1 MAPRIL
7 IFGTGSVGTVY
18 AYIFSKVVPASNI
31 TAICRSNFDQASQDG
46 FTVHSTVWGNELRVK
61 PVIAKTVEDAV
72 QGSAGQPFDYV
83 VVCAKAL
90 PSTPSMAELIAPAV
104 TDQTAVVLI
113 QNGIGIEA
121 PYAERFPRNPLLSTV
136 VYLPATQVRP
146 GTVEHKEVELMH
158 VGTYPADAGG
168 AAKAAARAFA
178 GLLGAGGATARVHED
193 VQAERWQKLLVNAAW
208 NPVCALS
215 RSRDRGFLD
224 AHADA
229 PAFVRDVM
237 LEVAAVAQACGYAHV
252 NADMVDTQIGRA
264 AVRRPP
270 GVQPSMLAD
279 ALAGKNIEVDAIVG
293 NVVRLA
299 QQKQV
304 AVPMLR
310 TIYLLACGLD
320 SSFTRARSS

>member
-7 IFGTGSVGTVY
+7 IFGTGSVGTIY

-31 TAICRSNFDQASQDG
+31 TAICRSNFDEASRDG
-46 FTVHSTVWGNELRVK
+46 FTLHSTLWGNDLRVK

-72 QGSAGQPFDYV
+72 QRSAGQPFDYV

-90 PSTPSMAELIAPAV
+90 PSTPSVAELIAPAV

-158 VGTYPADAGG
+158 LGTYPADAGA

-178 GLLGAGGATARVHED
+178 ELLGAGGATVRVHDD

-208 NPVCALS
+208 NPICALS
-215 RSRDRGFLD
+215 RSGDRDFLD
-224 AHADA
+224 ASPDA
-229 PAFVRDVM
+229 RAFVRDVM
-237 LEVAAVAQACGYAHV
+237 LEVAAVAQAHGYAHV
-252 NADMVDTQIGRA
+252 NADMVEGQMRRA
-264 AVRRPP
+264 AVRSPP
-270 GVQPSMLAD
+270 D
-279 ALAGKNIEVDAIVG
+279 
-293 NVVRLA
+293 
-299 QQKQV
+299 
-304 AVPMLR
+304 
-310 TIYLLACGLD
+310 
-320 SSFTRARSS
+320 RAPGPG